1 MAAPIAAAAT
11 WMRRAPPTASNN
23 GTRAQITATL
33 VFSSFRYACTRATQ
47 RLVAVQ
53 RASGAMNRLAPAV
66 GLPIDD
72 PTSTGRSR
80 HGDSLGDRTG
90 AGPFGGGK
98 RPGPGRAPASAGG
111 TLPGGLPGQE
121 DGPLLREGQVRR
133 RRRGGRD
140 RTRRLVRRGRASD
153 RREDDLN
160 PHAAAGLAP
169 AQQGLPGGGVLPR
182 DQGERRGRRAAA
194 RGRPPCDGHG
204 QPPRRAPPGGAERA
218 PARRQAAAPAG
229 HARPARLRHP
239 RPAAVRD
246 EVVRRA
252 KRYLRRRLDRRR
264 PARPAVVLD
273 IDDTSLSL
281 YSCMKRYNF
290 ASRAGALRACGRP
303 AGDPPDA
310 LVLPLRTET
319 PRGRLFRRWPPRVVS
334 RRYGGQPPRGRVPGS
349 LEARAEAGQ
358 RLREPLCGPLQRG
371 ARRRIARQRYRILVN
386 LGDQWSDLRG
396 GYAARAYKLPNPM
409 YVNP

>member
-1 MAAPIAAAAT
+1 
-11 WMRRAPPTASNN
+11 MRRAPPTASNN

-33 VFSSFRYACTRATQ
+33 VFSSFWYACTRATQ

-169 AQQGLPGGGVLPR
+169 AQQGLPGGGDLSP
-182 DQGERRGRRAAA
+182 DPGERRVPARRRDRRGGGVRAARPA
-194 RGRPPCDGHG
+194 TAGR
-204 QPPRRAPPGGAERA
+204 ATRA
-218 PARRQAAAPAG
+218 PARRPGPRAPPPG
-229 HARPARLRHP
+229 RARPARL
-239 RPAAVRD
+239 
-246 EVVRRA
+246 
-252 KRYLRRRLDRRR
+252 
-264 PARPAVVLD
+264 
-273 IDDTSLSL
+273 
-281 YSCMKRYNF
+281 
-290 ASRAGALRACGRP
+290 
-303 AGDPPDA
+303 
-310 LVLPLRTET
+310 
-319 PRGRLFRRWPPRVVS
+319 
-334 RRYGGQPPRGRVPGS
+334 
-349 LEARAEAGQ
+349 
-358 RLREPLCGPLQRG
+358 
-371 ARRRIARQRYRILVN
+371 
-386 LGDQWSDLRG
+386 
-396 GYAARAYKLPNPM
+396 
-409 YVNP
+409 